1 MRVHQFNREGVS
13 VFNESNLVTEL
24 HAHPTLEIII
34 AKKGNFT
41 LSTQEESLKNIQF
54 GLIKPNVW
62 HRLQAEN
69 CECELIMV
77 EPGFGVLHQILAIL
91 NTPQN
96 EQNIFEIDHNFHSDI
111 NRVAIENWS
120 KAAQLIATYDER
132 ILHCIHLIQQNKDA
146 KSLVLVNLA
155 KKVHLS
161 PDRLS
166 HLFKAQIGI
175 PIQKYIIWNR
185 LKKSVGFILKEQLNL
200 TQAAHKA
207 GFYDSAH
214 FSKHFKEML
223 GIKPSAVYNSRIVQ
237 DLGKSL

>member
-1 MRVHQFNREGVS
+1 MKVHQFNREGIS

-24 HAHPTLEIII
+24 HAHPALEIII
-34 AKKGNFT
+34 AKQGNFT
-41 LSTQEESLKNIQF
+41 LHTSKESLINIQY
-54 GLIKPNVW
+54 GLIKPNIL

-69 CECELIMV
+69 CECEIIMV
-77 EPGFGVLHQILAIL
+77 EPGFGVLKQILEIL
-91 NTPQN
+91 NTPQDKK
-96 EQNIFEIDHNFHSDI
+96 NIIEIEPILQSNIH
-111 NRVAIENWS
+111 RAAIENWS

-132 ILHCIHLIQQNKDA
+132 ILHCIHLIKQNKTA
-146 KSLVLVNLA
+146 KSLLLANLA

-166 HLFKAQIGI
+166 HLFKAQVGI
-175 PIQKYIIWNR
+175 PIQKFIIWNR
-185 LKKSVGFILKEQLNL
+185 LKTAVAFILKDQLNL

-223 GIKPSAVYNSRIVQ
+223 GIKPSTVYNSRIVQ
-237 DLGKSL
+237 DLGESL